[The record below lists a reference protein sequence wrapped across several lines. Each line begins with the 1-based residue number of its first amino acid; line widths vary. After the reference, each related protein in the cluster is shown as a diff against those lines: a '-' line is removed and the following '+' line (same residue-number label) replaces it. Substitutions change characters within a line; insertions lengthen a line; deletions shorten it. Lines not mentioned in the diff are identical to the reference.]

1 MEPLTFLKIVWR
13 MQELKK
19 HDRRPLEETL
29 AVRATALSRLIQFAQ
44 AGSPFYAAFHQGYEG
59 AALTE
64 LPILTKAAMME
75 HFDELL
81 TDRGIRLGDVERHLE
96 QLTLQPLFRGRY
108 RVCSTSGSTGRR
120 GFFVFDRDEWATA
133 IASFWRAGSWC
144 GHGYPL
150 LFAPLAVVASTVPWH
165 MTTQA
170 GSSLHLPWVRME
182 KLDAAEPLATLTQR
196 LNGLRPRLVT
206 TYPSVGRAL
215 AKEQLEGRLNIA
227 PLLIF
232 AGSEVMTP
240 AVRALMERVWGR
252 GCVFDHYGATE
263 TGSIAAE
270 CSRHRLHLAEDLLV
284 VEGVDRQNR
293 PVPPGIASEK
303 VLVTVLF
310 QRTQPL
316 IRYEISDR
324 IVFAQDACDCGL
336 PWRVLERVE
345 GRDEEMLRL
354 PAAGGGTREVHP
366 IVFEGILDNLPIAG
380 WQVTSDGN
388 DVAVL
393 LAGAE
398 GISTDSIREKILAEL
413 AQRGMATDSVTVRKV
428 DALVR
433 TVTGKASHV
442 RVVRGS
448 TRRRCGN

>member
-1 MEPLTFLKIVWR
+1 MEPFTLLKVVRR

-19 HDRRPLEETL
+19 DDRRPLEETL
-29 AVRATALSRLIQFAQ
+29 ALRAAAVTRLIQFAR
-44 AGSPFYAAFHQGYEG
+44 AESPFYAAFHQGYEG

-64 LPILTKAAMME
+64 LPVLTKATMME

-81 TDRGIRLGDVERHLE
+81 TDRGIKLGDVEGHLE
-96 QLTLQPLFRGRY
+96 QLPLQSLFRGRY
-108 RVCSTSGSTGRR
+108 RACSTSGSTGRR
-120 GFFVFDRDEWATA
+120 GFFLFDRDEWATA
-133 IASFWRAGSWC
+133 IASFWRAAAWC

-150 LFAPLAVVASTVPWH
+150 LSAPMAVVASTVPWH
-165 MTTQA
+165 MTAQA
-170 GSSLHLPWVRME
+170 GSSLHLPWVRIE
-182 KLDAAEPLATLTQR
+182 KLDAAEPLAILTQR
-196 LNGLRPRLVT
+196 LNRLRPRLVT

-215 AKEQLEGRLNIA
+215 AREQLEGRLNIA

-232 AGSEVMTP
+232 TGSEVMTP
-240 AVRALMERVWGR
+240 AVRALMERAWGR

-270 CSRHRLHLAEDLLV
+270 CSKHRLHLAEDLLV

-303 VLVTVLF
+303 LLVTVLF
-310 QRTQPL
+310 RRTQPL

-324 IVFAQDACDCGL
+324 IVFAQEACDCGL
-336 PWRVLERVE
+336 PWRVLEGVE

-380 WQVTSDGN
+380 WQITSDGK
-388 DVAVL
+388 DVTVF
-393 LAGAE
+393 LAGAD
-398 GISTDSIREKILAEL
+398 GTSTDSVREKILAEL
-413 AQRGMATDSVTVRKV
+413 AKRGVVPDSVTVRRV
-428 DALVR
+428 DALAR
-433 TVTGKASHV
+433 TATGKASHV
-442 RVVRGS
+442 RMIRGQ
-448 TRRRCGN
+448 G